1 MIKKGQYDISQSI
14 YRQCKNSA
22 VNSNRDGNVMESV
35 RAICSTYLKFR
46 RPLPCLGARSSSNGI
61 HERCNGNIQ

>member
-22 VNSNRDGNVMESV
+22 VNSNMPGNVVESV
-35 RAICSTYLKFR
+35 QAICSTYLKFR
-46 RPLPCLGARSSSNGI
+46 RPLPCLRARISSNGI
-61 HERCNGNIQ
+61 HD